1 MDIEFHYYMTGI
13 IARAAG
19 FSEAEAGTIATAS
32 QYVDENDVCLRI
44 EDRSGGSPYENYISQ
59 TMNILKPKR
68 KLMRIYPVFHFVPG
82 DPMDERACRTDGK
95 MHLLNTT
102 PGNETADSMMTEA
115 FRAPEDTRLYRIGI
129 ATHAYADTWAHQN
142 FVGWYDYFNN
152 IGMDPKP
159 DIGHADAERH
169 PDWPAHRWEDCRLV
183 NDEIDNTERYI
194 DAAERIYGK
203 YRGYLESLNRN
214 AGAAWDDLCSW
225 LITAMGPSF
234 SGNSKL
240 YTEERISRYNKIAP
254 WLEEFDE
261 AEWFDAAI
269 ETKVRGLKDSDSG
282 LLSMFTML
290 HDKFYWRDG
299 VDKEKTDWFRFQESV
314 KEHQRFAM
322 GHLDRLFRKMGVNLH
337 VL

>member
-19 FSEAEAGTIATAS
+19 FSEAEAKTIATAS
-32 QYVDENDVCLRI
+32 EYVDENDVRLRI
-44 EDRSGGSPYENYISQ
+44 EDRSGGRPYENYISQ

-82 DPMDERACRTDGK
+82 DPADERACRSDGK

-102 PGNETADSMMTEA
+102 PGNETAGSMMEEA

-142 FVGWYDYFNN
+142 FVGWYDCFNN
-152 IGMDPKP
+152 MGLDPKP

-183 NDEIDNTERYI
+183 NDGIDNTERYI
-194 DAAERIYGK
+194 DAAEKIYGK
-203 YRGYLESLNRN
+203 YRGHLQGIDRDAN
-214 AGAAWDDLCSW
+214 AGWDDLRNW
-225 LITAMGPSF
+225 LLRAMGPSF
-234 SGNSKL
+234 SGNSKW
-240 YTEERISRYNKIAP
+240 YAEERISRYKEIAP
-254 WLEEFDE
+254 WLGDFDE
-261 AEWFDAAI
+261 ADWFSDAI
-269 ETKVRGLKDSDSG
+269 ETEVRGLKDSDG
-282 LLSMFTML
+282 GWRSMFTML
-290 HDKFYWRDG
+290 RDRFYWRDG
-299 VDKEKTDWFRFQESV
+299 VDREKTDWFRFQESV

-322 GHLDRLFRKMGVNLH
+322 GHLDKLFRKMGVNLH
-337 VL
+337 ML